1 VEEDE
6 VVQPARTRRRI
17 GVAAALAGGVAIA
30 GLLAVW
36 VERKPIVAH
45 FVDRKLAEANVPAS
59 YKLAAIGPF
68 VQRLEDVRIGDP
80 RAPDLVAKTVV
91 LQLGFG
97 LSGPYLHA
105 VEADGVRLNARVVNG
120 QVSLGAIDRLL
131 PKTSGNQPLALPDIN
146 VHVADTRIALD
157 TPAGAIGAVVE
168 GDGNLQDG
176 FHGTLAAQAPLL
188 AGGGCAIRGL
198 SALVDVK
205 IRDKQPHLAGPVTLA
220 ALACPKTSLALGAGK
235 AVIDVRLAAS
245 LDHGEGGVSLAGF
258 GGRMGSARFDSVSG
272 LITATGGAK
281 QLDGATGITLTNLAA
296 PDGRAAKTMLGGRFR
311 YLPGSAGLVFNGD
324 VALRN
329 AALSDRRRKQLSGA
343 MTSLDGSPAEPLVR
357 KFGAAADRLL
367 ADANVAAHLSLLAG
381 GPDGASLT
389 VRTIAMAGRGGSF
402 LKMRDE
408 GAGFGWLARTG
419 KWRADGHIVAGGG
432 ELPGLDVRLKQAV
445 AGAPM
450 DGVVTLD
457 PYAAGSARLALTPVR
472 FSVSGKG
479 TRFDTVLTFDGPL
492 PSGQVSGLTLP
503 IAGHLDSRGGFAIG
517 EGCVPVSIKGAR
529 TGGMSLDPARAKLCG
544 IGGAPIV
551 TKPAGGALRYGA
563 VGTRLKFTGHSGESP
578 LLVAADRTEIS
589 AAGVSAANLKV
600 RIGKDDSL
608 TRLDVAILDG
618 RYKGGV
624 LSGPFDGASAQIG
637 HVPLLLDKMAGQWEF
652 AHGALV
658 LNGGLTISDAIESHV
673 PLDRA
678 TPRFEPLIARDATL
692 RFGEGRIDAA
702 AKLREPKSDTAIS
715 DVDVHHDLSSGA
727 GYATLDVPGIT
738 FIPKGL
744 QPEALTPLTLG
755 VIANVNGVIAGQGR
769 IDWNAKGVTSTGDF
783 HTDGTD
789 FAAAFGPVS
798 KIVGAIHFSD
808 LLAMATPPHQ
818 EARITEVNPGIAVS
832 NGVVH
837 YQLLPGQKVQVEDAH
852 WPFAGGTLDLEPSLL
867 SFDQAAQRNL
877 TFRVEGLSAAEFVQQ
892 LDFPNISA
900 TGTFDGTLPMIF
912 DQSGGRIEGGFLKAR
927 PGGGDLAY
935 VGELTSAQL
944 GTMGKLAFDAL
955 KKIRYQ
961 SLTITLDGRL
971 DGEIVSGV
979 KFDGVRQA
987 TGDKAMVARMI
998 ANLPFRFNIQIRAP
1012 FRGLMGSARAFVDPS
1027 VLLQNGV
1034 PIAPPPPENQPVA
1047 IQPAES
1053 EPVR

>member
-6 VVQPARTRRRI
+6 VAQPARARRRI
-17 GVAAALAGGVAIA
+17 GVAAALAGGVALA

-36 VERKPIVAH
+36 AERKPIVAH
-45 FVDRKLAEANVPAS
+45 FVDRKLAEAHVPAS
-59 YKLAAIGPF
+59 YKLTAIGPF

-80 RAPDLVAKTVV
+80 AEPDLIAKSVV
-91 LQLGFG
+91 LQLGYG
-97 LSGPYLHA
+97 LHGPYLQA

-131 PKTSGNQPLALPDIN
+131 PKTSGSQPLALPDMNVN
-146 VHVADTRIALD
+146 VHDTSIALD
-157 TPAGAIGAVVE
+157 TPAGVVGAMVE
-168 GDGNLQDG
+168 GIGNLQDG
-176 FHGTLAAQAPLL
+176 FHGTLTAQAPLL
-188 AGGGCAIRGL
+188 SGGGCAIRGM

-205 IRDKQPHLAGPVTLA
+205 IQGKRPTLAGPVTLA
-220 ALACPKTSLALGAGK
+220 ALACPRTGRAFGPGK
-235 AVIDVRLAAS
+235 AVIDVRLATS

-258 GGRMGSARFDSVSG
+258 GGRLGSARFDSVSG
-272 LITATGGAK
+272 LITASGGAK
-281 QLDGATGITLTNLAA
+281 QLDGATGITLTNLSA
-296 PDGRAAKTMLGGRFR
+296 PDGHAAKALLGGRFR

-324 VALRN
+324 AALHN
-329 AALSDRRRKQLSGA
+329 AALGDGRRKALLGA
-343 MTSLDGSPAEPLVR
+343 MASLDGSPADALAR

-367 ADANVAAHLSLLAG
+367 TDANVAAHLSLLAG
-381 GPDGASLT
+381 GPEGAALT
-389 VRTIAMAGRGGSF
+389 VRTLALAGRDGAF

-408 GAGFGWLARTG
+408 GAGFGWSSRTG
-419 KWRADGHIVAGGG
+419 AWRADGHIVAGGG
-432 ELPGLDVRLKQAV
+432 GLPGLDIRLAQAV

-450 DGVVTLD
+450 DGIVKLD

-479 TRFDTVLTFDGPL
+479 TRFETVMTFDGPL
-492 PSGQVSGLTLP
+492 PAGQVTGLSLP
-503 IAGHLDSRGGFAIG
+503 ISGHLDSRGGFAIG
-517 EGCVPVSIKGAR
+517 EGCVPVSIKSAR
-529 TGGMSLDPARAKLCG
+529 TGGMSLDPARATLCG

-551 TKPAGGALRYGA
+551 AKPAGGTLRYGA
-563 VGTRLKFTGHSGESP
+563 VGNNLRLTGHSGESP
-578 LLVAADRTEIS
+578 LLVAADHTEIS
-589 AAGVSAANLKV
+589 AAGVSATHLAV

-608 TRLDVAILDG
+608 TRLDVATLDG

-624 LSGPFDGASAQIG
+624 LSGPFGGASAQIG
-637 HVPLLLDKMAGQWEF
+637 HVPLLLDKMAGEWEF
-652 AHGALV
+652 ADGALV
-658 LNGGLTISDAIESHV
+658 LNGGLTVSDAI
-673 PLDRA
+673 A
-678 TPRFEPLIARDATL
+678 TPRFEPLVARDATL
-692 RFGEGRIDAA
+692 RFGEGEIDAA
-702 AKLREPKSDTAIS
+702 ARLREPRSDAAIS
-715 DVDVHHDLSSGA
+715 DVDVHHDLSSGG
-727 GYATLDVPGIT
+727 GYATLDVPGIA

-755 VIANVNGVIAGQGR
+755 VIANVNGTVVGQGR
-769 IDWNAKGVTSTGDF
+769 IDWDAKGVTSTGDF

-789 FAAAFGPVS
+789 LAAAFGPVS

-818 EARITEVNPGIAVS
+818 EATITEVNPGIAVS

-837 YQLLPGQKVQVEDAH
+837 YQLLPQQKVKVEDAH
-852 WPFAGGTLDLEPSLL
+852 WPFAGGTLDLEPTLL
-867 SFDQAAQRNL
+867 SFEQSAQRHL
-877 TFRVEGLSAAEFVQQ
+877 TFRVEGLSAGEFVQQ

-900 TGTFDGTLPMIF
+900 SGTFDGTLPMIF
-912 DQSGGRIEGGFLKAR
+912 DQAGGRIEGGYLKAR

-961 SLTITLDGRL
+961 SLAITLDGRL

-987 TGDKAMVARMI
+987 TGEKSMVARMI
-998 ANLPFRFNIQIRAP
+998 ANLPFRFNITIRAP

-1034 PIAPPPPENQPVA
+1034 PVAPPPDAPPATAPNQPAA

>member
-1 VEEDE
+1 MEEDE
-6 VVQPARTRRRI
+6 VAGPARIRRRI
-17 GVAAALAGGVAIA
+17 GVAAALAGGVALA

-45 FVDRKLAEANVPAS
+45 FVDRTLAEAHVPAS
-59 YKLAAIGPF
+59 YKLTAIGPF
-68 VQRLEDVRIGDP
+68 EQRLEDLRIGDP
-80 RAPDLVAKTVV
+80 KAPDLVAKSVT
-91 LQLGFG
+91 LQLGYG
-97 LSGPYLHA
+97 IGGPYLHA
-105 VEADGVRLNARVVNG
+105 VSAEGVRLNARVVNG

-131 PKTSGNQPLALPDIN
+131 PRTSGNQPLALPDID
-146 VHVADTRIALD
+146 VRIADTRVALD
-157 TPAGAIGAVVE
+157 TPAGAIGAAVE
-168 GDGNLQDG
+168 GNGNLQNG
-176 FHGTLAAQAPLL
+176 FHGTLSAQAVLL
-188 AGGGCAIRGL
+188 ASGGCAVRSL

-205 IRDKQPHLAGPVTLA
+205 IAAKRPTLAGPVTLA
-220 ALACPKTSLALGAGK
+220 ALACPKTGLALGAGK
-235 AVIDVRLAAS
+235 AVVNAHLAAS

-258 GGRMGSARFDSVSG
+258 GGRMGAAHFDSVSG
-272 LITATGGAK
+272 LITATGGMK
-281 QLDGATGITLTNLAA
+281 QFDGATGLTLNNLAA
-296 PDGRAAKTMLGGRFR
+296 PDGRAAKALLGGRFR
-311 YLPGSAGLVFNGD
+311 YLPGSAGLIFNGD
-324 VALRN
+324 AALRN
-329 AALSDRRRKQLSGA
+329 AALGAGRRKTLLGA
-343 MTSLDGSPAEPLVR
+343 MASLDGSPAEPLAR
-357 KFGAAADRLL
+357 KFATAAERLL
-367 ADANVAAHLSLLAG
+367 TDANVAAHLSLIAG
-381 GPDGASLT
+381 GPEGTALT
-389 VRTIAMAGRGGSF
+389 VRTMALAGRDGAS

-408 GAGFGWLARTG
+408 GAGFGWSASTG

-432 ELPGLDVRLKQAV
+432 GLPGLDLRLRQAV
-445 AGAPM
+445 AGGPM
-450 DGVVTLD
+450 DGVLTLD

-472 FSVSGKG
+472 FAVSGQD

-503 IAGHLDSRGGFAIG
+503 VSGHLDARGGFAMG
-517 EGCVPVSIKGAR
+517 EGCIPVAFRSAR
-529 TGGMSLDPARAKLCG
+529 TGGMSLDATRARLCG
-544 IGGAPIV
+544 ISGAPIV
-551 TKPAGGALRYGA
+551 AKGPGGPLRYGA
-563 VGTRLKFTGHSGESP
+563 VATNLHLTGHSGASL
-578 LLVAADRTEIS
+578 LLVGADRTEIS
-589 AAGVSAANLKV
+589 AAGVSARALAV

-608 TRLDVAILDG
+608 TRLDVATLDG

-624 LSGPFDGASAQIG
+624 LGGPFDGASAQIG
-637 HVPLLLDKMAGQWEF
+637 HVPLLLDKMAGEWEF
-652 AHGALV
+652 ASGALV
-658 LNGGLTISDAIESHV
+658 LNGGITVSDVA
-673 PLDRA
+673 A
-678 TPRFEPLIARDATL
+678 TPRFEPLVARDATL

-702 AKLREPKSDTAIS
+702 AKLREPKSDVAIS
-715 DVDVHHDLSSGA
+715 DVDVHHDLSAGS
-727 GYATLDVPGIT
+727 GYATLDVPDIT
-738 FIPKGL
+738 FIPKRL

-755 VIANVNGVIAGQGR
+755 VIANVNGTIRGQGR
-769 IDWNAKGVTSTGDF
+769 IDWDAKGVTSTGDF

-798 KIVGAIHFSD
+798 KVSGTIHFSD

-818 EARITEVNPGIAVS
+818 EARIQEVNPGVAVS

-837 YQLLPGQKVQVEDAH
+837 YQLLPQQKVKVEDAH
-852 WPFAGGTLDLEPSLL
+852 WPFAGGTLDLEPTLL
-867 SFDQAAQRNL
+867 SFEQSAQRHL
-877 TFRVEGLSAAEFVQQ
+877 TFRVEALDAAQFVQQ

-900 TGTFDGTLPMIF
+900 SGTFDGTLPMIF

-987 TGDKAMVARMI
+987 TGEKSMVARMI
-998 ANLPFRFNIQIRAP
+998 ANLPFRFNINIRAP

-1027 VLLQNGV
+1027 VLLKDGV
-1034 PIAPPPPENQPVA
+1034 PVAPPPEAVPTTIPNQPAA

>member
-1 VEEDE
+1 MEEDE
-6 VVQPARTRRRI
+6 VAQPARTRRRI

-36 VERKPIVAH
+36 AERKSIVAH
-45 FVDRKLAEANVPAS
+45 FVDRKLAEAHVPAS
-59 YKLAAIGPF
+59 YKLTAIGPF

-80 RAPDLVAKTVV
+80 AAPDLVAKSVV
-91 LQLGFG
+91 LQLGYGF
-97 LSGPYLHA
+97 SGPYLHA
-105 VEADGVRLNARVVNG
+105 VEVDGMRLNARVVNG
-120 QVSLGAIDRLL
+120 EVSLGTIDRLL

-146 VHVADTRIALD
+146 ARVTDTRIALD
-157 TPAGAIGAVVE
+157 APAGAVGAVVE
-168 GDGNLQDG
+168 GDGNLQNG
-176 FHGTLAAQAPLL
+176 FHGTLTAQAPLL
-188 AGGGCAIRGL
+188 AAGGCAIRGM

-205 IRDKQPHLAGPVTLA
+205 IAAKRPTLKGPVTLA
-220 ALACPKTSLALGAGK
+220 ALACPKTGLALGAGK
-235 AVIDVRLAAS
+235 AVIDTRLAAS

-272 LITATGGAK
+272 LITATGGTR
-281 QLDGATGITLTNLAA
+281 QLDGATGITLTNLSA
-296 PDGRAAKTMLGGRFR
+296 PDGHAAKTLLGGRFR
-311 YLPGSAGLVFNGD
+311 YLPGSAGLIFNGD

-329 AALSDRRRKQLSGA
+329 AALSDGRRKALSGA
-343 MTSLDGSPAEPLVR
+343 MTSLDGSPAEPLAR
-357 KFGAAADRLL
+357 KFGAAADHLL
-367 ADANVAAHLSLLAG
+367 ADANVAAHLSFLAG
-381 GPDGASLT
+381 GPGGASLT
-389 VRTIAMAGRGGSF
+389 VRTIAMAGRGGSS

-408 GAGFGWLARTG
+408 GAGFGWSARTG

-432 ELPGLDVRLKQAV
+432 GLPGLDIRLRQPAAV
-445 AGAPM
+445 VPM

-457 PYAAGSARLALTPVR
+457 PYTAGSARLALTPVR

-492 PSGQVSGLTLP
+492 PSGQVSGFSLP
-503 IAGHLDSRGGFAIG
+503 ISGHLDSRGGFAIG
-517 EGCVPVSIKGAR
+517 EGCVPVSITAAR
-529 TGGMSLDPARAKLCG
+529 TGGMSLDPARVTLCG

-551 TKPAGGALRYGA
+551 AKPVGGALRYGA
-563 VGTRLKFTGHSGESP
+563 IGTHLKLTGHSGESP
-578 LLVAADRTEIS
+578 LLVTADRTEIS
-589 AAGVSAANLKV
+589 ASGVAAANLKV

-608 TRLDVAILDG
+608 TRLDVATLDG
-618 RYKGGV
+618 RYKSGV

-658 LNGGLTISDAIESHV
+658 LNGGLTVSDAI
-673 PLDRA
+673 A

-738 FIPKGL
+738 FLPKGL

-755 VIANVNGVIAGQGR
+755 VIANVNGTIVGQGR
-769 IDWNAKGVTSTGDF
+769 IDWNAKGITSIGDF

-798 KIVGAIHFSD
+798 KVSGSLHFSD

-818 EARITEVNPGIAVS
+818 EVHIQEVNPGVAVS
-832 NGVVH
+832 NGVAHV
-837 YQLLPGQKVQVEDAH
+837 QLLPQQQVQVEDAH
-852 WPFAGGTLDLEPSLL
+852 WPFAGGTLDLEPTLL
-867 SFDQAAQRNL
+867 SFDQAAQRHL
-877 TFRVEGLSAAEFVQQ
+877 TFRVEALNAAQFVQQ

-900 TGTFDGTLPMIF
+900 SGTFDGTLPMIF
-912 DQSGGRIEGGFLKAR
+912 DQSGGRIEGGYLKAR

-961 SLTITLDGRL
+961 SLAITLDGRL

-987 TGDKAMVARMI
+987 TGDKSMVARMI

-1034 PIAPPPPENQPVA
+1034 PVAPPPPENQPAA

>member
-1 VEEDE
+1 MQRFGSGSGVRVEDNE

-17 GVAAALAGGVAIA
+17 GVAAALAGGVAMA

-45 FVDRKLAEANVPAS
+45 FVDRTLAGAHVPAS
-59 YKLAAIGPF
+59 YTLTAIGPF
-68 VQRLEDVRIGDP
+68 VQRLDDVRIGDP
-80 RAPDLVAKTVV
+80 AAPDLVAKSVV
-91 LQLGFG
+91 LQLGYG
-97 LSGPYLHA
+97 LHGPYLRA
-105 VEADGVRLNARVVNG
+105 VAADGVRLNARLVNG
-120 QVSLGAIDRLL
+120 RVSLGAIDRLL
-131 PKTSGNQPLALPDIN
+131 PKSSSGQPLALPDIDL
-146 VHVADTRIALD
+146 HVGNARVALD

-168 GDGNLQDG
+168 GDGNVQDG

-188 AGGGCAIRGL
+188 AAGGCAIRGM

-205 IRDKQPHLAGPVTLA
+205 IRARRPTLAGPVTLA
-220 ALACPKTSLALGAGK
+220 ALACPKTGLTLGTGK
-235 AVIDVRLAAS
+235 AVVDVRLAPS
-245 LDHGEGGVSLAGF
+245 LDRGEGGVSLAGF
-258 GGRMGSARFDSVSG
+258 GGRVADARFESVSG
-272 LITATGGAK
+272 LITATGGATL
-281 QLDGATGITLTNLAA
+281 LDGATGITLTNLAT
-296 PDGRAAKTMLGGRFR
+296 PDGHAAKTLLGGRFR

-324 VALRN
+324 AALRN
-329 AALSDRRRKQLSGA
+329 AALGEGRRKALLGA
-343 MTSLDGSPAEPLVR
+343 MTSLDGSPAEPLAR
-357 KFGAAADRLL
+357 KFAAAADRLL
-367 ADANVAAHLSLLAG
+367 ADANVAAHVSLLAG
-381 GPDGASLT
+381 GPEGAALT
-389 VRTIAMAGRGGSF
+389 VRTAALAGRGGAF

-408 GAGFGWLARTG
+408 GAGFGWSARTG
-419 KWRADGHIVAGGG
+419 AWRADGHVVAGGG
-432 ELPGLDVRLKQAV
+432 GLPGLDIRLKQAV
-445 AGAPM
+445 AGGPM
-450 DGVVTLD
+450 GGVVTLD

-472 FSVSGKG
+472 FAISGKS

-492 PSGQVSGLTLP
+492 PGGHVTGLTLP
-503 IAGHLDSRGGFAIG
+503 IAGHLDARGGFAIG
-517 EGCVPVSIKGAR
+517 EGCVPVAVR
-529 TGGMSLDPARAKLCG
+529 AAQTGGMRLDPARTRLCG
-544 IGGAPIV
+544 IGGTPIV
-551 TKPAGGALRYGA
+551 AKAAGGPLRYGA
-563 VGTRLKFTGHSGESP
+563 VGTHLKLTGHSGESP

-589 AAGVSAANLKV
+589 AAGVAATHLAV
-600 RIGKDDSL
+600 RIGQDESL
-608 TRLDVAILDG
+608 TRLDVATLDG

-652 AHGALV
+652 AEGALV
-658 LNGGLTISDAIESHV
+658 LNGGLAISDAA
-673 PLDRA
+673 A

-692 RFGEGRIDAA
+692 RFGEGKIDAA
-702 AKLREPKSDTAIS
+702 AKLREPKSDAAIS
-715 DVDVHHDLSSGA
+715 DVDVHHDLAGGS

-738 FIPKGL
+738 FVPKGL

-755 VIANVNGVIAGQGR
+755 VIASVNGTVAGQGR

-789 FAAAFGPVS
+789 LAAAFGPVS
-798 KIVGAIHFSD
+798 KIAGAIHFSD
-808 LLAMATPPHQ
+808 LLGLATPPRQ

-837 YQLLPGQKVQVEDAH
+837 YQLLPGQKVRVEDAH
-852 WPFAGGTLDLEPSLL
+852 WPFAGGTLDLEPTLL
-867 SFDQAAQRNL
+867 SFEQTAQRHL
-877 TFRVEGLSAAEFVQQ
+877 TFRVESLSAAQFVQQ

-912 DQSGGRIEGGFLKAR
+912 DQSGGRIEGGYLKAR

-935 VGELTSAQL
+935 VGELSSAQL

-961 SLTITLDGRL
+961 SLAITLDGRL

-987 TGDKAMVARMI
+987 TGDKSMVARMI
-998 ANLPFRFNIQIRAP
+998 ANLPFRFNIRIRAP

-1027 VLLQNGV
+1027 VLLQNGAPV
-1034 PIAPPPPENQPVA
+1034 APPPEA

>member
-1 VEEDE
+1 M
-6 VVQPARTRRRI
+6 
-17 GVAAALAGGVAIA
+17 AAALAGGVALA

-36 VERKPIVAH
+36 AERKPIVAH
-45 FVDRKLAEANVPAS
+45 FVDRKLAEAHVPAS
-59 YKLAAIGPF
+59 YKLTAIGPF
-68 VQRLEDVRIGDP
+68 VQRLEAVRIGDP
-80 RAPDLVAKTVV
+80 QAPDLVAKSIT
-91 LQLGFG
+91 LQLAYG

-131 PKTSGNQPLALPDIN
+131 PKTSGKQPLALPDID
-146 VHVADTRIALD
+146 VRVADARIALD
-157 TPAGAIGAVVE
+157 TPAGVIGAVVE

-176 FHGTLAAQAPLL
+176 FHGTLTAQAPLL
-188 AGGGCAIRGL
+188 AAGGCAIRGM

-205 IRDKQPHLAGPVTLA
+205 IRDKRPALAGPVNLS
-220 ALACPKTSLALGAGK
+220 ALACPRNGLALGAGK
-235 AVIDVRLAAS
+235 AVINARLAAS
-245 LDHGEGGVSLAGF
+245 LDGGDGGVSLDGF
-258 GGRMGSARFDSVSG
+258 RGGVGTARFESLSG
-272 LITATGGAK
+272 LITASGGAK

-296 PDGRAAKTMLGGRFR
+296 PEGRAAKTLLGGRFR
-311 YLPGSAGLVFNGD
+311 YLPGSAGLIFNGD
-324 VALRN
+324 AALRN
-329 AALSDRRRKQLSGA
+329 AALGAERRKALLGA
-343 MTSLDGSPAEPLVR
+343 MTSLDGSPAEPLAR

-367 ADANVAAHLSLLAG
+367 ADANVAAHVSLTSG
-381 GPDGASLT
+381 GPDGMALT
-389 VRTIAMAGRGGSF
+389 VRTAALAGRDGAF
-402 LKMRDE
+402 LRMRDE
-408 GAGFGWLARTG
+408 GAGFGWSARTG
-419 KWRADGHIVAGGG
+419 TWRADGHIVAGGG
-432 ELPGLDVRLKQAV
+432 GLPGLDIRLRQAA

-450 DGVVTLD
+450 EGVVKLD
-457 PYAAGSARLALTPVR
+457 PYAAGPARLALTPVR

-503 IAGHLDSRGGFAIG
+503 IAGRLDSRGGFAIA
-517 EGCVPVSIKGAR
+517 EGCIPVAIRGAR
-529 TGGMSLDPARAKLCG
+529 TGGMSLDPARATLCG

-551 TKPAGGALRYGA
+551 ARPAGGALRYGA
-563 VGTRLKFTGHSGESP
+563 VGVHLKLTGHSGESP

-589 AAGVSAANLKV
+589 AAGVSAANLAV
-600 RIGKDDSL
+600 RIGKDESL
-608 TRLDVAILDG
+608 TRLDVATLDG

-637 HVPLLLDKMAGQWEF
+637 HVPLLLDKMAGEWEF
-652 AHGALV
+652 ADGALV
-658 LNGGLTISDAIESHV
+658 LNGGFTVSDAI
-673 PLDRA
+673 A

-692 RFGEGRIDAA
+692 RFGDGKIDAA
-702 AKLREPKSDTAIS
+702 AKLREPKSDIAIS
-715 DVDVHHDLSSGA
+715 DVDVHHDLSSG
-727 GYATLDVPGIT
+727 GGHATLDVPGIT

-755 VIANVNGVIAGQGR
+755 VIANVNGTIVGQGR
-769 IDWNAKGVTSTGDF
+769 IDWDAKGVTSTGDF
-783 HTDGTD
+783 HTDATD

-798 KIVGAIHFSD
+798 KVSGTLHFSD

-818 EARITEVNPGIAVS
+818 EIHIQEVNPGIAVS
-832 NGVVH
+832 SGVAHV
-837 YQLLPGQKVQVEDAH
+837 QLLPGQRVQVEDAH

-867 SFDQAAQRNL
+867 SFDQAAQRHL
-877 TFRVEGLSAAEFVQQ
+877 TFRVEGLDAAQFVQQ

-900 TGTFDGTLPMIF
+900 SGTFDGTLPMIF
-912 DQSGGRIEGGFLKAR
+912 DQQGGRIEGGFLKAR
-927 PGGGDLAY
+927 AGGGDIAY

-987 TGDKAMVARMI
+987 TGDKSMIARMI
-998 ANLPFRFNIQIRAP
+998 ANLPFRFNIKIRAP
-1012 FRGLMGSARAFVDPS
+1012 FRSLMGSARAFVDPS

-1034 PIAPPPPENQPVA
+1034 PVAPPPPENQPAA